1 MSFNSAFFLADEG
14 GTCLPDTWAA
24 GVAPSL
30 DSKSL
35 GCAVINAM
43 LCCHCLNAQSKTK
56 TTQSC
61 GGEPNFHSS
70 RGRRAKNRT
79 NEVHGHVSSYQY
91 A

>member
-1 MSFNSAFFLADEG
+1 MLSRLRIAGRWEMMSFSSAFFLADEG

-56 TTQSC
+56 TKQSWLW
-61 GGEPNFHSS
+61 
-70 RGRRAKNRT
+70 RT
-79 NEVHGHVSSYQY
+79 EFPQFTWKTSEE
-91 A
+91 